1 MLARATTWI
10 VCGIA
15 GGLVALLAQRLLE
28 PPMAFAAVDLTAL
41 VTEHMK
47 AQASTGGAA
56 TDIGAAAGRFAVQLD
71 KETKRLA
78 DEYGVTLL
86 AAPAV
91 IAGIPDMTPLLRARL
106 QLPPLGATAAKNG
119 TVPPV
124 TTKRETDDRLVH

>member
-15 GGLVALLAQRLLE
+15 GGLVALLAQRVLE

-47 AQASTGGAA
+47 AQASIG
-56 TDIGAAAGRFAVQLD
+56 TDIGAAASQFAVHLD

-78 DEYGVTLL
+78 EEYGVTLL

-106 QLPPLGATAAKNG
+106 QLPPTGATAAKNG

-124 TTKRETDDRLVH
+124 NAKEETDDRLVH